1 MNARR
6 TLLKCATL
14 VTMDERL
21 GVMENADLLV
31 QGDSIAAI
39 APRLDASDAQVVDCA
54 GRIVIP
60 GLVNAHLHTWQ
71 TGLRGAAANWTL
83 PEYFRNMH
91 AGLATF
97 FGPEDLNVATLVGAL
112 NQINCGTTTL
122 VDWCHNNPTP
132 AHTDAAIEG
141 LAESGIR
148 AVFLHGSPKPDPR
161 PGQRPFWEIPHPR
174 AEIERLRAGRLS
186 DDRGLVALGMAI
198 LGPHYSTWEV
208 AKADFELARE
218 FGLIKSMHCAGLAP
232 RCPDGWDR
240 LADEGLLDAM
250 TNVVHGNDLSDT
262 QLRRMVDAGVSFSV
276 TPEGEATQGHGFPII
291 GRLRALGA
299 RPSLGS
305 DLESVSGGDMLSA
318 ARVALALQR
327 ARDNEA
333 ARASTGELPATST
346 VPVTEALAW
355 ITIEGA
361 RMLGRQDSIGSLAVG
376 KQADLVVVD
385 ARSIGMQPVSDPVA
399 AVVLQAGP
407 GDVESVMIAGR
418 WAKREHRLAY
428 PGVRAR
434 LAELAASGERILGRL
449 AGAGGMR
456 AAAGQAH

>member
-1 MNARR
+1 MKGRR
-6 TLLKCATL
+6 ILLKCATL

-21 GVMENADLLV
+21 GVIDNADLLV
-31 QGDSIAAI
+31 HGDRIAAI
-39 APRLDASDAQVVDCA
+39 AHRIDEPDAQVVDCA

-60 GLVNAHLHTWQ
+60 GLINAHLHTWQ

-83 PEYFRNMH
+83 PEYFRSMH

-97 FGPEDLNVATLVGAL
+97 FGPEDINVATLAGAL

-132 AHTDAAIEG
+132 EHTDAAIEG

-148 AVFLHGSPKPDPR
+148 AVFMHGSPKPDPK
-161 PGQRPFWEIPHPR
+161 PGQRPFWELPHPR

-186 DDRGLVALGMAI
+186 GDDALVTLGMAI

-208 AKADFELARE
+208 TRADFELARE
-218 FGLIKSMHCAGLAP
+218 YDLLKSMHCAGLAP

-240 LADEGLLDAM
+240 LADAGLLDAR
-250 TNVVHGNDLSDT
+250 TNVVHGNDLGDA
-262 QLRRMVDAGVSFSV
+262 QLRRMVEAGVSFSV

-291 GRLRALGA
+291 GRLRELGA

-305 DLESVSGGDMLSA
+305 DLESVFGGDMLGA

-333 ARASTGELPATST
+333 ARARTGELPATST
-346 VPVTEALAW
+346 VPVSEALAW

-361 RMLGRQDSIGSLAVG
+361 RMLGQQHRLGSLTVG

-385 ARSIGMQPVSDPVA
+385 ARSIGMQPVHDPVA
-399 AVVLQAGP
+399 SVVLQAGP
-407 GDVESVMIAGR
+407 GDVEAVMIAGH
-418 WAKREHRLAY
+418 WAKRDHRLAY

-449 AGAGGMR
+449 SGAGAR
-456 AAAGQAH
+456 QAEAAH